1 MLPNPNEFYAMASR
15 TLICAVR
22 TLHSKL
28 TLHRSYKRCL
38 VGNLSST
45 SHYSTKSNFTQTKPK
60 DSEVT
65 IQDRTFTRDA
75 FTTITPKIISRVGT
89 NLHNKPHHPLCIIK
103 EKIRDHFY
111 SSFLNRRG
119 NPLFSIYD
127 NLSPIVTLQQNFDSV
142 LVPKDHI
149 SRKKGDNYY
158 INEEFMLR
166 AHTSAHQHELVNAG
180 LDAFLVVGDVYR
192 RDEIDTSHYPVFH
205 QMEGVKLFTQH
216 ELFANC
222 NDATN
227 LTLFET
233 RPTTRTPDRQE
244 CHTLEAA
251 KLVEF
256 ELKNVITSMAEM
268 LFGKD
273 IECRW
278 IETDF
283 PFTHPSWELEIF
295 FQGDWLEVLGCGIME
310 QKLLQSAGA
319 GTSIG
324 YAFGLGL
331 ERLAMILFDIP
342 DIRLFWSTDNRF
354 LDQFRDQ
361 DINQVKFKPF
371 SKYPPVIQDMSFW
384 CPECD
389 YESNDFYDLVR
400 NVGGELVEQVAMI
413 DEFTHPKTL
422 RTSHCYR
429 ITYRSMERT
438 LVREEVNQ
446 IHDLIKETAEKQL
459 RVEPR

>member
-1 MLPNPNEFYAMASR
+1 MALRTWSYA
-15 TLICAVR
+15 TR
-22 TLHSKL
+22 TLHLKPA
-28 TLHRSYKRCL
+28 LHELSRRCRVRS
-38 VGNLSST
+38 LSST
-45 SHYSTKSNFTQTKPK
+45 SHLFTNSNSTQTTPQNPQ
-60 DSEVT
+60 VT
-65 IQDRTFTRDA
+65 IQGRTFARDD
-75 FTTITPKIISRVGT
+75 FTTVTPKIISRVGT
-89 NLHNKPHHPLCIIK
+89 NLHNQPNHPLCIIK

-111 SSFLNRRG
+111 RSFLNRRG

-127 NLSPIVTLQQNFDSV
+127 HLSPVVTVQQNFDSV
-142 LVPKDHI
+142 FVPKDHI

-205 QMEGVKLFTQH
+205 QMEGVKLFTHH
-216 ELFANC
+216 ELFAKC
-222 NDATN
+222 NNATN
-227 LTLFET
+227 LSLFET
-233 RPTTRTPDRQE
+233 GSTARTPDKQE
-244 CHTLEAA
+244 THTMEAA
-251 KLVEF
+251 KLLEF
-256 ELKNVITSMAEM
+256 ELKSIITSMAEL

-273 IECRW
+273 IQCRW
-278 IETDF
+278 IEAEF

-295 FQGDWLEVLGCGIME
+295 FQGEWLEVLGCGIME

-319 GTSIG
+319 GTSVG

-354 LDQFRDQ
+354 LAQFRDQ
-361 DINQVKFKPF
+361 DTNQVKFKPF

-384 CPECD
+384 CPESD

-413 DEFTHPKTL
+413 DEFTHPKTH
-422 RTSHCYR
+422 RKSHCYR

-438 LVREEVNQ
+438 LVREEVIQ
-446 IHDLIKETAEKQL
+446 IHALIRETAEREL
-459 RVEPR
+459 RVEAR